1 MYKYYLIERPR
12 SIGTQPD
19 GYVDW
24 KDYDQREFIPEIRHR
39 AWGELLYDRRLT
51 PEEVKR
57 YELIDANGPELLRD
71 PSGNYETDRAR
82 ELDGADKVVQFYGDR
97 YATIDLH
104 SEQLDAHGKLWAMG
118 AYGNAK
124 VYVLNGSAEE
134 IYLLTEKA
142 LGKAYNEA
150 RMRIKEKQDSVR
162 ILKEEV
168 SKAALRIIDR
178 EYLEAQREARK
189 CFHAETGQP

>member
-24 KDYDQREFIPEIRHR
+24 KDYDRREFIPEIQHR

-57 YELIDANGPELLRD
+57 FELIDANGPELLRNS
-71 PSGNYETDRAR
+71 SGDYEADRAR
-82 ELDGADKVVQFYGDR
+82 ELDGADIVVQFYGDH

-104 SEQLDAHGKLWAMG
+104 SEDLDAHGELWATG
-118 AYGNAK
+118 SYGNAK
-124 VYVLNGSAEE
+124 IYVLNGSADE
-134 IYLLTEKA
+134 IYLLTEKG
-142 LGKAYNEA
+142 LGKAYREA
-150 RMRIKEKQDSVR
+150 RLRIKEKQDSVR

-168 SKAALRIIDR
+168 SKTALRIIDR

-189 CFHAETGQP
+189 